1 MIPLALSSV
10 FIASFAFVLQ
20 MHRSLPI
27 PYFISPIRTIPIMRL
42 RFCFRIKGSGFLF
55 LFLFVNSN
63 EKEPKDATKEE
74 RCLKLGIKNSFR
86 DDFIIFDVF
95 AENNF

>member
-1 MIPLALSSV
+1 
-10 FIASFAFVLQ
+10 
-20 MHRSLPI
+20 
-27 PYFISPIRTIPIMRL
+27 MRL